1 MTEELTVRL
10 LGESAAPALPAVC
23 WNEEE
28 VAAALDDMLSA
39 YQGRQYTADEIK
51 HAKADRASVNKI
63 EKQLAEAQKRVT
75 ELYRAPVED
84 FASAMKQYRA
94 KTKAVAAAIDT
105 QIKAAEQAA
114 REDKR
119 RIFEDVY
126 AGAIGGELAQLIPL
140 EKLLDEKW
148 LNASAAVG
156 PAKQEL
162 LARIETCR
170 AELETLRSAC
180 GEDFAAAEQVYLKH
194 LSIRDALAEHQ
205 RLQQLRAAQQRA
217 EQARQAERAALA
229 ASPIIPQ
236 PGEEQR
242 TARAEGAQRAAA
254 NQCITPDGRLDFSL
268 QHFAAQEPQAEP
280 PKPYD
285 FRAWLTRQDVQ
296 ALKEFF
302 AARGIRYGKVK

>member
-1 MTEELTVRL
+1 MQEELTVRL
-10 LGESAAPALPAVC
+10 LDESAGAALPPVR
-23 WNEEE
+23 WNEAEVSSALEE
-28 VAAALDDMLSA
+28 MLAA
-39 YQGRQYTADEIK
+39 YQGRQYTAEEIK
-51 HAKADRASVNKI
+51 HAKADRAAVNRI

-75 ELYRAPVED
+75 ELYRAPVD
-84 FASAMKQYRA
+84 NFTAAMKRCRA
-94 KTKAVAAAIDT
+94 RTKAVAAAIDT

-229 ASPIIPQ
+229 AAPIIPQ
-236 PGEEQR
+236 PSEEQR
-242 TARAEGAQRAAA
+242 TARAVGAQRAAA
-254 NQCITPDGRLDFSL
+254 NQCITPEGRLDFSL
-268 QHFAAQEPQAEP
+268 QQFAQPAADDPAL
-280 PKPYD
+280 PYD

-296 ALKEFF
+296 ALKDFF
-302 AARGIRYGKVK
+302 ADHHIRYGKVQ

>member
-1 MTEELTVRL
+1 MREELTVRL
-10 LGESAAPALPAVC
+10 LDESAAPALPAVR

-28 VAAALDDMLSA
+28 VSAALEDMLAA
-39 YQGRQYTADEIK
+39 YQGRQYTAEEIR
-51 HAKADRASVNKI
+51 HAKEDRAAVNKI
-63 EKQLAEAQKRVT
+63 EKQLAEAQKRVKA
-75 ELYRAPVED
+75 LYSAPVEVFD
-84 FASAMKQYRA
+84 AAMKQYRA
-94 KTKAVAAAIDT
+94 KTKAVAAAIDA
-105 QIKAAEQAA
+105 QVKAVEQAA

-229 ASPIIPQ
+229 AAPIIPQ
-236 PGEEQR
+236 PSEEQR
-242 TARAEGAQRAAA
+242 TARAVGAQRAAA
-254 NQCITPDGRLDFSL
+254 NRCITPDGRLDVEML
-268 QHFAAQEPQAEP
+268 QQFARPAADDPAL
-280 PKPYD
+280 PYD

-296 ALKEFF
+296 ALKDFF
-302 AARGIRYGKVK
+302 ADHHIRYGKAQ